1 MPQLWFFSSVLAA
14 AELISDSVSAI
25 ILELITFSHIFVGF
39 MFGSWSQT
47 DVLPLPSP
55 PPPPK
60 LLYKVLFAFILYA
73 DGSASMGWGLFPA
86 GLFQSTVSVCL
97 HTQR

>member
-25 ILELITFSHIFVGF
+25 ILELIMFSHIFVGF

-55 PPPPK
+55 SPPK
-60 LLYKVLFAFILYA
+60 LLYKVLFACILYA